1 VQLAEH
7 FDCRSGWNEAAAS
20 PELTGWL
27 AGWLEAH
34 YQKEYVSRV
43 S

>member
-7 FDCRSGWNEAAAS
+7 FDCRSGWNEAAS
-20 PELTGWL
+20 PELT
-27 AGWLEAH
+27 GWLEAH

-43 S
+43 R

>member
-27 AGWLEAH
+27 AGWLAGW
-34 YQKEYVSRV
+34 KRIIKKNM
-43 S
+43 